1 MVQDERP
8 NTEKPVVRQLRTPDR
23 PPMMMEGEMVVGS
36 VIEETLV
43 LVLGIGSAAGDQI
56 TAFLNGDPAVSVKTS
71 LITWPLK
78 EPSPTGTHGFVAIVP
93 TAALRRG
100 ILKTIMFQHRTK
112 VARYNF
118 ASRSASIADFVAM
131 VSDLAGPSLPSVI
144 DELVE
149 GLFSG
154 PISRKKLSAITV
166 LLQSGARSDGCIELI
181 GGSDEGE
188 IFVQGWAQ
196 DLTPAVTRLLIS
208 GKNPSL
214 AECAI
219 SVFARPALNDE
230 ASGFAGLLL
239 ASEPVEPTDVERLL
253 FRGRRGWRFTEAYD
267 RRLLS
272 GSRETPGHIRAI
284 LPRVRSSTDILLRM
298 RSAANRFDG
307 ADTVSS
313 LPFPVRMGI
322 DNVFR
327 VEGSGMLISGWLL
340 DPDNHVDSVK
350 LRRHRGEIQLDT
362 SWTRIDRPDVT
373 REFDSQPPFN
383 AGLDPNRHAH
393 GFVVFAHELN
403 GDSTSPFYLELAISD
418 GRRAFFPLTPTRVT
432 SRDAIVRQIRA
443 TDPNAWALRHII
455 DQQLVPL
462 LRGVNRPA
470 PEVFGVVDL
479 GPFEDAAGPAII
491 IGIDER
497 VEEIEPLLA
506 LLALDP
512 ETRIAPIVI
521 AAATEII
528 DRVGVQIRRLAD
540 FYRLRIRLVS
550 ATGAEDLYDALEVG
564 ARTVSTEQVI
574 FLAGSLLPRRSGWLN
589 KLLGAYDA
597 HKDCVLSPTLTYEDD
612 SIRWAGTWVAGPQS
626 GMSAGRALISR
637 YAGYPIDTISG
648 MSLTEVATA
657 TFECCILPR
666 EALFSVGGFTRGYL
680 GTHEKGLDLGLKL
693 KQSGL
698 RSYWL
703 PSAQMLGADDT
714 SATDRASTIAL
725 IERIDRQVFDARWSS
740 ILAGRRK
747 VQVEEPA

>member
-1 MVQDERP
+1 MTQDERP
-8 NTEKPVVRQLRTPDR
+8 ATQQPTAKPARPSER
-23 PPMMMEGEMVVGS
+23 PPMMMEGEMVVGC
-36 VIEETLV
+36 VIEETLL
-43 LVLGIGSAAGDQI
+43 LVLGIGNASGDQV
-56 TAFLNGDPAVSVKTS
+56 TAFLNGDPALSVKVN
-71 LITWPLK
+71 LVTWPLK
-78 EPSPTGTHGFVAIVP
+78 EPSPAGTHGFVAIVP
-93 TAALRRG
+93 TGILRRG
-100 ILKTIMFQHRTK
+100 ILKTVMFQHKAK

-118 ASRSASIADFVAM
+118 ASRAAPVADFVAM
-131 VSDLAGPSLPSVI
+131 IGDLAGPSLPTVI

-149 GLFSG
+149 GLISG
-154 PISRKKLSAITV
+154 PIGRKKLAAITV
-166 LLQSGARSDGCIELI
+166 LLQVGARSDGCIELI

-208 GKNPSL
+208 GKNSSL
-214 AECAI
+214 AECSI
-219 SVFARPALNDE
+219 SVFARPDLNDQ

-239 ASEPVEPTDVERLL
+239 ANEPVEPNDIERLL
-253 FRGRRGWRFTEAYD
+253 FRGRRGWRFTEVYD
-267 RRLLS
+267 RRLLA

-284 LPRVRSSTDILLRM
+284 LPRVRSSTDILLRL

-307 ADTVSS
+307 GETVSG
-313 LPFPVRMGI
+313 LPFPVRLGI

-327 VEGSGMLISGWLL
+327 VEGSGILVSGWLL
-340 DPDNHVDSVK
+340 DPDSHVESVK
-350 LRRHRGEIQLDT
+350 LRRHRGEIQVDGT
-362 SWTRIDRPDVT
+362 WTRYDRPDVT
-373 REFDSQPPFN
+373 REFDNQPPFN

-393 GFVVFAHELN
+393 GFVAFAPELA
-403 GDSTSPFYLELAISD
+403 GDSTSPFYIELAISD
-418 GRRAFFPLTPTRVT
+418 GRRAFHPLTPTRVT

-443 TDPNAWALRHII
+443 TDPNAWALRHIV

-462 LRGVNRPA
+462 LSGVSRPA

-479 GPFEDAAGPAII
+479 GPFEDAVNHAANLAII
-491 IGIDER
+491 IGVDER

-512 ETRIAPIVI
+512 ETRIAPIVV

-528 DRVGVQIRRLAD
+528 DRIGVQVRRLAD

-550 ATGAEDLYDALEVG
+550 ASGSEDLYDALEVG
-564 ARTVSTEQVI
+564 ARAVTTDKVV
-574 FLAGSLLPRRSGWLN
+574 FLAGSLLPRRAGWLN
-589 KLLGAYDA
+589 KLVTAYDA
-597 HKDCVLSPTLTYEDD
+597 HHDCVLSPTLVYEDD

-626 GMSAGRALISR
+626 DRALISR
-637 YAGYPIDTISG
+637 YAGYPMDSVSG

-666 EALFSVGGFTRGYL
+666 DALFSVGGFTRGYL

-703 PSAQMLGADDT
+703 PSAQMLGSDDV
-714 SATDRASTIAL
+714 SVTDRASTIAL
-725 IERIDRQVFDARWSS
+725 IERIDRQVFDARWST
-740 ILAGRRK
+740 ILAGRRSAPI
-747 VQVEEPA
+747 EEPA